1 MLRMILGSILTVMVW
16 LEEYNLV
23 DGWNPGTFA
32 FFIIIIVLILFGVGQ
47 HLAFG
52 PKRSKDD

>member
-1 MLRMILGSILTVMVW
+1 MILGSILTVMVW